1 MTDWNVVV
9 KLRIMPVDI
18 DVDLTKIQSQIE
30 ALENETV
37 KVHSI
42 TTKPIAFGISALEVN
57 LLFNDKIGG
66 MDETQDKITAIEGV
80 SEAEVTD
87 LNRL

>member
-9 KLRIMPVDI
+9 TLRIMPDDI
-18 DVDLTKIQSQIE
+18 EVDLDKIKTEIE
-30 ALENETV
+30 SLDGETV

-42 TTKPIAFGISALEVN
+42 DVKPIAFGLNALEVN
-57 LLFNDKIGG
+57 LLFNDKAGG
-66 MDETQDKITAIEGV
+66 MDETQDKIKGIDGV
-80 SEAEVTD
+80 SEAEVTS